1 MFKTWHK
8 STEMVVLLYQLR
20 VSSWFAWIVFSYV
33 KRRSTN
39 CDRQDWPGILRSNRQ
54 QAPIHY
60 ICADYIQPTT
70 SAQNISLH
78 FSVVLQFFLLS
89 DIFPNISPHPSIAHV
104 WNPNPCQ
111 FFPLDF
117 FPKQRLTQELVKY
130 GSLSNG
136 AMDQEGWLRFSTSFF
151 TKLPRQSHWDVNILI
166 QC

>member
-8 STEMVVLLYQLR
+8 STEMVLLYQIR

-89 DIFPNISPHPSIAHV
+89 DIFPNISPPPSIAHV

-117 FPKQRLTQELVKY
+117 FSSNVLLKNWSNMAACQMVRWTKKVGY
-130 GSLSNG
+130 GS
-136 AMDQEGWLRFSTSFF
+136 AQAFSPNFQDNPTG
-151 TKLPRQSHWDVNILI
+151 T
-166 QC
+166 